1 MFTGIIQAVGKVARI
16 SAAGSSADLTIRA
29 EGFWDDVKIGD
40 SVAIDGVCLT
50 ATRTSGADC
59 AFDVSKETLDRSIIG
74 RYKKGAGVNLEKA
87 LRPSDRLGGHIVQG
101 HVDGVGRCAGKRRTG
116 EYVEID
122 FALPA
127 GLARYAV
134 EKGSVAVNGV
144 SLTIARIKGARMT
157 TALIPHTLNAT
168 NLSSLAANSRVNLE
182 CDIMAKY
189 AEKLLAPRMGG
200 G

>member
-16 SAAGSSADLTIRA
+16 SAAGSSADLVIKA
-29 EGFWDDVKIGD
+29 EGFWGDVKIGD
-40 SVAIDGVCLT
+40 SVAVDGVCLT
-50 ATRTSGADC
+50 AARKSGAEC

-74 RYKKGAGVNLEKA
+74 KYKKGAGVNLEKA
-87 LRPSDRLGGHIVQG
+87 LRASDRLGGHIVQG
-101 HVDGVGRCAGKRRTG
+101 HVDGVGRCAGRRRSG
-116 EYVEID
+116 EYVELD

-144 SLTIARIKGARMT
+144 SLTIARVKGARIT
-157 TALIPHTLNAT
+157 TALIPHTLDAT

-189 AEKLLAPRMGG
+189 AEKLLAPLKGG